1 MKKVDSKIL
10 KGLSENQISAVTHP
24 LSPLL
29 VIAGPGSG
37 KTRVMAH
44 RIPWLIQNYDLNPS
58 NILAVT
64 FTNKAAKELLN
75 RTNIFI
81 NSSIKPLVKTFHGF
95 ASYFLRIEGNIIG
108 LDQNFSIYDD
118 DDQNKII
125 KNIFQELDIDPKKI
139 NVRIV
144 NSEISRAK
152 NNNLTPEKF
161 ASENSSY
168 LDEIVSRVYTRYQET
183 IENSN
188 ACDFDDLL
196 MKTRNILSENNDIQS
211 KWSDRFDQI
220 IIDEFQD
227 TNPLQFQISNLLI
240 GENKSISV
248 VGDPDQSIYSWRYA
262 NPTNLK
268 EFEKQFKN
276 CKVVNLDESY
286 RSTQQILNAADS
298 VIRKNTERFQRK
310 LWTKK
315 QNGSLIESNV
325 YSDEESE
332 SLEIAYLISKQI
344 KNGLSANEIAIMYRV
359 NAQSRSFEVALSSL
373 GLRYRLVGGVRFYDR
388 REIKDILGYCKLI
401 LNPNDNSAFERVINI
416 PSRGIGNKTLSILK
430 NAAQIKNVSLLAFL
444 LSYFS
449 EENNDIKN
457 KQSKNLFSARATQS
471 FMTFIDIYINL
482 CEGAKTLDPNNL
494 ISLILDT
501 TDYAEYIKND
511 EDGTERLENIYE
523 LRSSAEEF
531 SDSFSLDPNQNL
543 IEFIEA
549 ASLNTNLEKL
559 DDEFESITLIT
570 LHQAKGLEF
579 QNVYMVGME
588 EGLLPHSK
596 SLEMPEELEE
606 ERRLCYVGITRAK
619 ENLFLS
625 YSKRRRFRG
634 IYDNALKSRFLED
647 IPTEIINENNNYLY
661 RNEMTRKVTNQNK
674 SESSLKFGEQL
685 DELARKI
692 SAKSDNAFSIGDRID
707 HEKYGSGIILDYKN
721 LYKDVEITVK
731 FKEPYGTKKIMN
743 SRAPIK
749 ITTVKQSEDF
759 ENPEDYYGI

>member
-1 MKKVDSKIL
+1 M
-10 KGLSENQISAVTHP
+10 
-24 LSPLL
+24 
-29 VIAGPGSG
+29 
-37 KTRVMAH
+37 
-44 RIPWLIQNYDLNPS
+44 Y
-58 NILAVT
+58 
-64 FTNKAAKELLN
+64 
-75 RTNIFI
+75 
-81 NSSIKPLVKTFHGF
+81 
-95 ASYFLRIEGNIIG
+95 
-108 LDQNFSIYDD
+108 
-118 DDQNKII
+118 
-125 KNIFQELDIDPKKI
+125 
-139 NVRIV
+139 
-144 NSEISRAK
+144 
-152 NNNLTPEKF
+152 
-161 ASENSSY
+161 
-168 LDEIVSRVYTRYQET
+168 
-183 IENSN
+183 
-188 ACDFDDLL
+188 
-196 MKTRNILSENNDIQS
+196 
-211 KWSDRFDQI
+211 
-220 IIDEFQD
+220 
-227 TNPLQFQISNLLI
+227 LI
-240 GENKSISV
+240 GDIGNTDIKICLF
-248 VGDPDQSIYSWRYA
+248 D
-262 NPTNLK
+262 
-268 EFEKQFKN
+268 KN

-332 SLEIAYLISKQI
+332 SLEISYLISKQI

-430 NAAQIKNVSLLAFL
+430 NAAQIKNISLLAFL

-588 EGLLPHSK
+588 EGLLPQSN
-596 SLEMPEELEE
+596 SLEMP
-606 ERRLCYVGITRAK
+606 
-619 ENLFLS
+619 
-625 YSKRRRFRG
+625 
-634 IYDNALKSRFLED
+634 
-647 IPTEIINENNNYLY
+647 
-661 RNEMTRKVTNQNK
+661 
-674 SESSLKFGEQL
+674 EQL

-692 SAKSDNAFSIGDRID
+692 SAKSGNAFSVGDRVD

-731 FKEPYGTKKIMN
+731 FKEPYGTKKIMK

-759 ENPEDYYGI
+759 ENPEDYYGL